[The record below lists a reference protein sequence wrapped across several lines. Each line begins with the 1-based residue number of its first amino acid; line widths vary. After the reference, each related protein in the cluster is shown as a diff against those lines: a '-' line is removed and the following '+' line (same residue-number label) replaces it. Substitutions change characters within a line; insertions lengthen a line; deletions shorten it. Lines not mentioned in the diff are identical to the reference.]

1 MYEPERCGAQ
11 CWRCPLHDMRD
22 GPPVPPE
29 SNPHAT
35 IAIIGEAPGEH
46 EVREGRP
53 FVGPS
58 GTEITQA
65 LHNVGILRGQLH
77 IDNVLLCRPPNNK
90 LSAVL
95 AKIQKRNRDIKEEN
109 RHRLACG
116 DAPLPLV
123 PTPQECCTPRL
134 FSSIQ
139 PYRHII
145 VAGSVASRA
154 LIGPTSIMD
163 LRGGMI
169 TAYWHEGR
177 LRLLEPGSEPPP
189 GFPEVKIL
197 PTLHPSFVMRARR
210 WTPVFRADLARAA
223 RWFNGAIEWEEPV
236 IHYNPPIEFVE
247 AFLSRPEQVW
257 TYDTETD
264 GIEPLT
270 ANLRTVQVGTK
281 NEVLI
286 VAYLGVDGS
295 THFYT
300 PEQEQR
306 LSRAFNKFF
315 STPGTLKFGWNN
327 IAYDSHLIRRFFGVR
342 DIPGHLDGILLHRL
356 KESELPHN
364 LGFVATYYTDAPQ
377 WKVDRAGKKRAYG
390 SETDEELWLY
400 GGRDVALTA
409 RVLDP
414 LWAAVQVR
422 GQAHL
427 VKPDHQMAQVCAG
440 MKENGM
446 PVDQKRRLWW
456 ERMLTIGGTEKK
468 KDGKE
473 KKYIGMY
480 TYLANLRELSGL
492 PNLNP
497 GSVTQLRDLLFER
510 WKLESPLDIEER
522 TTETGD
528 PSTSDTVLRSF
539 LTLPKLDPHHKDFI
553 LQLRRYRAVQKK
565 LGTYVVKLRY
575 QEQLA
580 EEGFDDE
587 EEERDREERLSRGD
601 KKFGIVSSL
610 TGRMYPGWNAH
621 VAVTGRLSSSKPIN
635 AMNFPSSLK
644 DIIAAPPGM
653 LFVGAD
659 ANQIDLRVAAARWGC
674 ELYLDAFRRGA
685 DPHAMTAYMVF
696 GDRFKRAQGFA
707 QGHWEGNLFI
717 PAPDAKWGGESKALR
732 DLSKRVCY
740 ACVRVG
746 TRIVTFGPEGFKP
759 IEQVVPGVDW
769 TWVWSAERK
778 RYEAAKITAKMNNGT
793 RRCVRIR
800 IRDDRERGLQ
810 KETVLDLTP
819 DHLCMLRD
827 GAFRAAGNLQPGD
840 RLMPFRRWVT
850 RTGYRVLDPTN
861 TNTRNGEHRQVMGVD
876 AKAQG
881 HVHHLDRIR
890 CNNNPENL
898 EVERS
903 MSAHSKRHWAED
915 REQKLESLRRSV
927 PPDMHE
933 RLAAGRRRSAKWH
946 GAVRQALQKRWSP
959 ENREATIHVLKAGKL
974 RKPQVFASKL
984 DKFRDKIGVLTD
996 REVATLAGCTPENV
1010 GIYRKKYNIR
1020 RPYGQKGGY
1029 TDHVHAL
1036 REKLGVLS
1044 DQEVAEIVGCHR
1056 KVVALVREELGILP
1070 APRRPRQPSKL
1081 DHWEDRVG
1089 HEPDR
1094 KIAEEAGCTSENVA
1108 SYRKTRGIPAYWR
1121 EAKGGVN
1128 HTVLSVEDLGEH
1140 EVWDIEVDHEEHN
1153 FATEAGVFIHNSL
1166 YKGTAETV
1174 HKVLTET
1181 EIELDDGTTDLPYIN
1196 LSLREVRSM
1205 HTNWLQ
1211 NAVGFETGWEREIET
1226 WRRDGFLLDPVAGR
1240 RRDFLD
1246 GENPNEI
1253 VNFPIQAGAAGLINL
1268 AMLELVEQIPF
1279 FKWGPGTGV
1288 INQCHDAIVLEVPE
1302 SEAESVAAVLTKC
1315 MGRIH
1320 PGLPGVEFFGEAAI
1334 GRTWKD
1340 V

>member
-22 GPPVPPE
+22 GVPVPPE

-116 DAPLPLV
+116 DAPLPMV

-139 PYRHII
+139 SYRHII

-306 LSRAFNKFF
+306 LSRAFNGFF
-315 STPGTLKFGWNN
+315 ANPKTVKFGWNN

-473 KKYIGMY
+473 KKYIGMF

-539 LTLPKLDPHHKDFI
+539 LTIPKLDPHHKDFI

-587 EEERDREERLSRGD
+587 EEQADRESRLARGD
-601 KKFGIVSSL
+601 KKFGIVSSV

-644 DIIAAPPGM
+644 DIVAAPAGR

-696 GDRFKRAQGFA
+696 GERFKRAQGFA
-707 QGHWEGNLFI
+707 KGRWDGNLFL
-717 PAPDAKWGGESKALR
+717 PDADAKWSGEAKALR
-732 DLSKRVCY
+732 DLAKRVCY
-740 ACVRVG
+740 ACARQG
-746 TRIVTFGPEGFKP
+746 TRVVTLGPEGSKP
-759 IEQVVPGVDW
+759 IEQIVPGQDW
-769 TWVWSAERK
+769 TWAWSITRQ
-778 RYEAAKITAKMNNGT
+778 RYEPAKIVAKMQTGV
-793 RRCVRIR
+793 RRLVRIKL
-800 IRDDRERGLQ
+800 RDDRQ
-810 KETVLDLTP
+810 KGRRKFTEIDLTP

-827 GAFRAAGNLQPGD
+827 GTFRAAGNLRPDD
-840 RLMPFRRWVT
+840 RLMPFRRWASSE
-850 RTGYRVLDPTN
+850 GYRVLDATN
-861 TNTRNGEHRQVMGVD
+861 TNTRNGEHRQVLGLE
-876 AKAQG
+876 AKVPG
-881 HVHHLDRIR
+881 HVHHRDRLR
-890 CNNNPENL
+890 CNNAPENL
-898 EVERS
+898 EYVAS
-903 MSAHSKRHWAED
+903 MSEHSKLHWQED
-915 REQKLESLRRSV
+915 RESKLTALRLNL
-927 PPDMHE
+927 PADMQA
-933 RLAAGRRRSAKWH
+933 RLAAGRKKSAKWH
-946 GAVRQALQKRWSP
+946 EAIRREMQDRWNGP
-959 ENREATIHVLKAGKL
+959 RREEAIRKIKVGKAAN
-974 RKPQVFASKL
+974 PQQYTSKL
-984 DKFRDKIGVLTD
+984 DAFSDKIGVLPD
-996 REVATLAGCTPENV
+996 REVAELAGCTPENV
-1010 GIYRKKYNIR
+1010 SYYRK
-1020 RPYGQKGGY
+1020 
-1029 TDHVHAL
+1029 
-1036 REKLGVLS
+1036 S
-1044 DQEVAEIVGCHR
+1044 
-1056 KVVALVREELGILP
+1056 
-1070 APRRPRQPSKL
+1070 
-1081 DHWEDRVG
+1081 
-1089 HEPDR
+1089 
-1094 KIAEEAGCTSENVA
+1094 
-1108 SYRKTRGIPAYWR
+1108 RGIPAYWR
-1121 EAKGGVN
+1121 GNSEAVN
-1128 HTVLSVEDLGEH
+1128 HVVVSVEDVGEDK
-1140 EVWDIEVDHEEHN
+1140 VWDIEVDHEDHN
-1153 FATEAGVFIHNSL
+1153 FATDSGVFVHNSL
-1166 YKGTAETV
+1166 YMGTAETV

-1181 EIELDDGTTDLPYIN
+1181 EVELDDGTTDLPYIN

-1205 HTNWLQ
+1205 HTNWVQ
-1211 NAVGFETGWEREIET
+1211 NAVGFEAGWEREVAT
-1226 WRRDGFLLDPVAGR
+1226 WRENGFLLEPVMGR

-1253 VNFPIQAGAAGLINL
+1253 VNFPIQGGAAGLMNM
-1268 AMLELVEQIPF
+1268 AMLDLIEQVPF